1 MMSKN
6 KIKSI
11 NISGIRGVR
20 EGLNLSLDKKSILIY
35 GDNGTG
41 KSSITDALEWYYK
54 DSIDHLTGEE
64 VGGKGKNALRNV
76 FLNPSDEAK
85 IEIQYSNRLLDN
97 EKSINNLLKT
107 FNSNSSKEF
116 ASYFNQSQS
125 ENLIL
130 RYRDLVQFIIAT
142 KGDKLK
148 HLQNIIGYSQVQ
160 ELRSLLKLI
169 GGRIA
174 RGIKAG
180 GYSNK
185 RSAQQAIL
193 LESLGQNITSSKQFF
208 ETVLKVIEPL
218 KLEKEIKSFKDVK
231 TALKSIETNE
241 ETKVVEQIAFNNKI
255 ADTFTDLEIEIAN
268 IHTLYKDYNNSYI
281 TLRKD
286 ADKISKLQLLALLC
300 EGLKVLKKDIIK
312 EDFCPLCQ
320 QEKDK
325 LKLAQE
331 LNQRVE
337 DLKEIKAE
345 QDKLNEECEEL
356 TKRLRTI
363 YNVING
369 LLKEK
374 FFTEKENEATKDNI
388 EHIQNSIKDIVEDL
402 KKDIFSIE
410 PLKEFLLIKIDDKEI
425 KSLIYNAK
433 VKSKALADSIKGNI
447 KLQIHTNLSRALD
460 AYMAH
465 KKLERE
471 EEILTKQ
478 QITFEALYTDFIKK
492 QEEAL
497 EGFLNMF
504 SDEINSYYVEMNPNE
519 KVENIQL
526 IPIKD
531 KNDELSGIT
540 IEYTFYNERQT
551 PPVALLSESHI
562 NCLGLAFFLASVR
575 AFNKENEFFIL
586 DDVISSFDSTHRTR
600 FIRLLIN
607 KFSEY
612 QIILSTHE
620 KDFFD
625 IASSEAKRKNWLIS
639 SLSWTAEK
647 GTSFKTPMTDLLTK
661 IETKI
666 ALKKIDGLG
675 NDIRKYGERQS
686 KQIAYGIEAKVAF
699 RFDGQNETRMLNEL
713 LSAIQGTLNKQSVND
728 LKNKNNIDSIL
739 GSPMLIGNKTSHDND
754 FKENIN
760 DLEVFWDDLKKLI
773 KTFYCPEE
781 KCKSFISLKNF
792 DNVNN
797 KIRCNCGKISYDW
810 IK

>member
-1 MMSKN
+1 MSKN

-11 NISGIRGVR
+11 NITGIRGVR
-20 EGLNLSLDKKSILIY
+20 EGLNLSPDKKSLLIY

-41 KSSITDALEWYYK
+41 KSSITDALEWFYN
-54 DSIDHLTGEE
+54 DSIEHLTGEE

-85 IEIQYSNRLLDN
+85 IEIQYSNKLLDN

-116 ASYFNQSQS
+116 TTYFSQSQS

-130 RYRDLVQFIIAT
+130 RYRDLVRFIIAT
-142 KGDKLK
+142 KTEKLQE
-148 HLQNIIGYSQVQ
+148 LQNIIGFSDVQ
-160 ELRSLLKLI
+160 QMRSLLKLV

-174 RGIKAG
+174 RVIKAG

-208 ETVLKVIEPL
+208 ETALKVVAPL
-218 KLEKEIKSFKDVK
+218 KLEKDIKSFKDVK
-231 TALKSIETNE
+231 TALKSIETKE
-241 ETKVVEQIAFNNKI
+241 DTKVVEQIAFHNKI
-255 ADTFTDLEIEIAN
+255 ADTLTDLEIEINN
-268 IHTLYKDYNNSYI
+268 IHSLYKDYYKSYI
-281 TLRKD
+281 ALRKD
-286 ADKISKLQLLALLC
+286 ADKISKLQLLALLS
-300 EGLKVLKKDIIK
+300 EGLKVLKKDIVK
-312 EDFCPLCQ
+312 DNFCPLCQ

-356 TKRLRTI
+356 TKLLRNNYT
-363 YNVING
+363 VVSG

-374 FFTEKENEATKDNI
+374 YLAEKENEATKKKI
-388 EHIQNSIKDIVEDL
+388 EQIQNSIKVIGEDL
-402 KKDIFSIE
+402 KKDIFSTE
-410 PLKEFLLIKIDDKEI
+410 PLKEFSLVKIDDKEI
-425 KSLIYNAK
+425 KGLVSNAK
-433 VKSKALADSIKGNI
+433 VKSKALSDSIKENK
-447 KLQIHTNLSRALD
+447 KLHIHTKLSRALD
-460 AYMAH
+460 AYLAH

-471 EEILTKQ
+471 EEVLTKQ
-478 QITFEALYTDFIKK
+478 QVTFEALYTDFIKR

-497 EGFLNMF
+497 EGFLTMF

-519 KVENIQL
+519 KVEDIQL
-526 IPIKD
+526 VPIKD

-562 NCLGLAFFLASVR
+562 NCLGLAFFLASVK
-575 AFNKENEFFIL
+575 AFNKENDFFVL

-607 KFSEY
+607 KFSDY
-612 QIILSTHE
+612 QIILLTHE

-625 IASSEAKRKNWLIS
+625 IASSEAKRNNWLIT

-647 GTSFKTPMTDLLTK
+647 GTTFETPLVDLRTK
-661 IETKI
+661 IEDKFK
-666 ALKKIDGLG
+666 AKNIDGLG
-675 NDIRKYGERQS
+675 NDIRRYAERQL
-686 KQIAYGIEAKVAF
+686 KQIAYNIEAGLAF
-699 RFDGQNETRMLNEL
+699 RFNDRNEERMMNEL
-713 LSAIQGTLNKQSVND
+713 LSSVQSRVNKQSPAD
-728 LKNKNNIDSIL
+728 LKTKNNIDSIL
-739 GSPMLIGNKTSHDND
+739 ASPILIGNKTSHDNT

-760 DLEVFWDDLKKLI
+760 DLDVFWEDVKKLI
-773 KTFYCPEE
+773 KTFYCSDD
-781 KCKSFISLKNF
+781 KCKSFVAMKNF
-792 DNVNN
+792 DNVKS
-797 KIRCNCGKISYDW
+797 KIRCNCGTVNYDW
-810 IK
+810 KK

>member
-1 MMSKN
+1 MNKN

-11 NISGIRGVR
+11 NITGIRGVR
-20 EGLNLSLDKKSILIY
+20 EGLNLSPNKKSLLIY

-41 KSSITDALEWYYK
+41 KSSISDALEWFYN
-54 DSIDHLTGEE
+54 DSIEHLTGEE

-85 IEIQYSNRLLDN
+85 IEILYSNKLLDN

-148 HLQNIIGYSQVQ
+148 HLQNIIGFSQVQ
-160 ELRSLLKLI
+160 ELRSLFKLV

-208 ETVLKVIEPL
+208 ETALKVIAPL

-241 ETKVVEQIAFNNKI
+241 ETKIVEQIAFHNKI
-255 ADTFTDLEIEIAN
+255 ADTLTDLEIEIAN
-268 IHTLYKDYNNSYI
+268 IHTLYKKYYTAYLALKQDS
-281 TLRKD
+281 
-286 ADKISKLQLLALLC
+286 DKIAKLQLLALLS
-300 EGLKVLKKDIIK
+300 EGLNVLKKDIVK
-312 EDFCPLCQ
+312 DDFCPLCQ

-325 LKLAQE
+325 LKLTQE

-345 QDKLNEECEEL
+345 QDKLNEECEEI
-356 TKRLRTI
+356 TRLLRINYT
-363 YNVING
+363 VISG

-374 FFTEKENEATKDNI
+374 CLVEKENEAAKKKI
-388 EHIQNSIKDIVEDL
+388 EQIQNSIKVIGEDL
-402 KKDIFSIE
+402 KKDIFSTE
-410 PLKEFLLIKIDDKEI
+410 PLKEFSLFKVDDKEI
-425 KSLIYNAK
+425 KGLIDNAK
-433 VKSKALADSIKGNI
+433 MKSKALADSIKGNI
-447 KLQIHTNLSRALD
+447 KLQIHTKLSRALD

-465 KKLERE
+465 KKLEKE
-471 EEILTKQ
+471 EDILTKQ
-478 QITFEALYTDFIKK
+478 QITFEALYTDFIKR

-497 EGFLNMF
+497 EGFLTMF
-504 SDEINSYYVEMNPNE
+504 SDEINSYYIEMNPNE
-519 KVENIQL
+519 KIEDIQL

-540 IEYTFYNERQT
+540 IEYSFYNERQT

-562 NCLGLAFFLASVR
+562 NCLGLAFFLASVK
-575 AFNKENEFFIL
+575 AFNKENDFFVL
-586 DDVISSFDSTHRTR
+586 DDVISSFDSAHRTR

-607 KFSEY
+607 KFSDY
-612 QIILSTHE
+612 QIILLTHE

-625 IASSEAKRKNWLIS
+625 IASSEVKRYNWLIT

-647 GTSFKTPMTDLLTK
+647 GTSFETPLVDLRAK
-661 IETKI
+661 IEDKF
-666 ALKKIDGLG
+666 KSKNIDGLG
-675 NDIRKYGERQS
+675 NDIRRYAERQL
-686 KQIAYGIEAKVAF
+686 KQIAYNIEAGLAF
-699 RFDGQNETRMLNEL
+699 RFNDRNEERMMNEL
-713 LSAIQGTLNKQSVND
+713 LSSVQGRVNKQSSAD
-728 LKNKNNIDSIL
+728 LKTKNNIDSL
-739 GSPMLIGNKTSHDND
+739 LASPILIGNKTSHDST

-760 DLEVFWDDLKKLI
+760 DLDVFWEDVKKLI
-773 KTFYCPEE
+773 KTFYCSDD
-781 KCKSFISLKNF
+781 KCKSFVAMKNF
-792 DNVNN
+792 DNVKS
-797 KIRCNCGKISYDW
+797 KIRCNCGTVNYDW
-810 IK
+810 KK

>member
-1 MMSKN
+1 MSKN

-11 NISGIRGVR
+11 NITGIRGVR
-20 EGLNLSLDKKSILIY
+20 EGLNLSPDKKSLLIY

-41 KSSITDALEWYYK
+41 KSSITDALEWFYN
-54 DSIDHLTGEE
+54 DSIEHLTGEE

-85 IEIQYSNRLLDN
+85 IEIQYSNKQLDN
-97 EKSINNLLKT
+97 EKSINHLLKT

-116 ASYFNQSQS
+116 AEYFSQSQS

-148 HLQNIIGYSQVQ
+148 HLQNIIGFSQVQ
-160 ELRSLLKLI
+160 ELRSLLKLV

-208 ETVLKVIEPL
+208 ETALKVIEPL

-241 ETKVVEQIAFNNKI
+241 ETKVVEQIAFHNKI
-255 ADTFTDLEIEIAN
+255 ADTLTSLEIEISN
-268 IHTLYKDYNNSYI
+268 IHNQYKDYYKSYI
-281 TLRKD
+281 ALRKD
-286 ADKISKLQLLALLC
+286 ADKINKLQLLALLS
-300 EGLKVLKKDIIK
+300 EGLKVLKKDIVK
-312 EDFCPLCQ
+312 DDFCPLCQ

-356 TKRLRTI
+356 TNALRKNYT
-363 YNVING
+363 VVG
-369 LLKEK
+369 SLLKEK
-374 FFTEKENEATKDNI
+374 HFAEKENEETKKKI
-388 EHIQNSIKDIVEDL
+388 EKIQNSIKDIGEDL
-402 KKDIFSIE
+402 KKDVFSSE
-410 PLKEFLLIKIDDKEI
+410 PLKEFSLIKIDDKEI
-425 KSLIYNAK
+425 KELISNAK
-433 VKSKALADSIKGNI
+433 AKSKTLSDTIKGNL
-447 KLQIHTNLSRALD
+447 KLQIHTKLSRALD

-478 QITFEALYTDFIKK
+478 QVTFEALYSDFIKK

-497 EGFLNMF
+497 EGFLTMF

-519 KVENIQL
+519 KVEDIKL
-526 IPIKD
+526 VPIKD

-540 IEYTFYNERQT
+540 IEYTFYNEKQT

-562 NCLGLAFFLASVR
+562 NCLGLAFFLASVK
-575 AFNKENEFFIL
+575 AFNKENEFFVL

-600 FIRLLIN
+600 FIRLLVN
-607 KFSEY
+607 KFNDY
-612 QIILSTHE
+612 QIILLTHE

-625 IASSEAKRKNWLIS
+625 IASSEAKKKNWIIT

-647 GTSFKTPMTDLLTK
+647 GTSFETPLVDLRTK
-661 IETKI
+661 IEDKFKTKN
-666 ALKKIDGLG
+666 LDGLG
-675 NDIRKYGERQS
+675 NDIRRYAERQL
-686 KQIAYGIEAKVAF
+686 KQIAFNIEASVPF
-699 RFDGQNETRMLNEL
+699 RYNDRNEERMMNEL
-713 LSAIQGTLNKQSVND
+713 LSSVQGKVNKQSPSD
-728 LKNKNNIDSIL
+728 LKTKNNIDSIL
-739 GSPMLIGNKTSHDND
+739 ASPILIGNKTSHDNT

-760 DLEVFWDDLKKLI
+760 DLEVFWEDVKKLI
-773 KTFYCPEE
+773 KTFYCSED
-781 KCKSFISLKNF
+781 KCKSFVAMKNF
-792 DNVNN
+792 DNVNS
-797 KIRCNCGKISYDW
+797 KIRCNCGTINYDW
-810 IK
+810 KK

>member
-1 MMSKN
+1 MSKN

-11 NISGIRGVR
+11 NITGIRGVR
-20 EGLNLSLDKKSILIY
+20 EGLNLSPDRKSLLIY

-41 KSSITDALEWYYK
+41 KSSITDALEWFYN
-54 DSIDHLTGEE
+54 DSIEHLTGEE

-85 IEIQYSNRLLDN
+85 IEIQYSNKLIDN

-148 HLQNIIGYSQVQ
+148 HLQNIIGFSQVQ
-160 ELRSLLKLI
+160 ELRSLLKLV

-208 ETVLKVIEPL
+208 ETALKVIAPL
-218 KLEKEIKSFKDVK
+218 NLEKEIKSFKDVK

-241 ETKVVEQIAFNNKI
+241 ETKVVEQIAFHNKI
-255 ADTFTDLEIEIAN
+255 ADTLTDLEIEINN
-268 IHTLYKDYNNSYI
+268 IHSLYKDYYKSYI
-281 TLRKD
+281 ALRKD
-286 ADKISKLQLLALLC
+286 ADKIGKLQLLALLS
-300 EGLKVLKKDIIK
+300 EGLKVLKKKIVKD
-312 EDFCPLCQ
+312 DFCPLCQ

-325 LKLAQE
+325 LKLTQE

-337 DLKEIKAE
+337 DLQEIKAE

-356 TKRLRTI
+356 TKLLRNNYT
-363 YNVING
+363 VISG

-374 FFTEKENEATKDNI
+374 HVAEKENEATKKKI
-388 EHIQNSIKDIVEDL
+388 EQIQNSIKVIGEDL
-402 KKDIFSIE
+402 KKDIFSTD
-410 PLKEFLLIKIDDKEI
+410 PLKEFSLVKIDDKEI
-425 KSLIYNAK
+425 KGLISNAK

-447 KLQIHTNLSRALD
+447 KLQIHTKLSRALD

-471 EEILTKQ
+471 EDVLTKQ
-478 QITFEALYTDFIKK
+478 QITFEALYSDFIKR

-497 EGFLNMF
+497 EGFLTMF

-519 KVENIQL
+519 KVEDIQL
-526 IPIKD
+526 VPIKD

-562 NCLGLAFFLASVR
+562 NCLGLAFFLASVK
-575 AFNKENEFFIL
+575 AFNKENDFFVL

-607 KFSEY
+607 KFSDY
-612 QIILSTHE
+612 QIILLTHE

-625 IASSEAKRKNWLIS
+625 IASSEAKRKNWLITQ
-639 SLSWTAEK
+639 LSWTAEK
-647 GTSFKTPMTDLLTK
+647 GTSFETPLNDLLTK
-661 IETKI
+661 IESKI
-666 ALKKIDGLG
+666 SSKNIDGLG
-675 NDIRKYGERQS
+675 NDIRKYGERQAKRIS
-686 KQIAYGIEAKVAF
+686 FEIEAKVAF
-699 RFDGQNETRMLNEL
+699 RYDGQNETRMLNEL
-713 LSAIQGTLNKQSVND
+713 LSSIQSSINKYSTKD
-728 LKNKNNIDSIL
+728 LKTINVVDNIL
-739 GSPMLIGNKTSHDND
+739 GSPLLIGNKTSHDND
-754 FKENIN
+754 FKEDIN
-760 DLEVFWDDLKKLI
+760 DLEVFWEDIKKFI
-773 KTFYCPEE
+773 KTFYCSNT
-781 KCKSFISLKNF
+781 KCKSFVSMKNF
-792 DNVNN
+792 DNVNK
-797 KIRCNCGKISYDW
+797 KIRCNCAILTYDW
-810 IK
+810 NR

>member
-1 MMSKN
+1 MSKN

-11 NISGIRGVR
+11 NITGIRGVR
-20 EGLNLSLDKKSILIY
+20 EGLNLSLDKKSLLIY

-41 KSSITDALEWYYK
+41 KSSISDALEWFYN
-54 DSIDHLTGEE
+54 DSIEHLTGEE
-64 VGGKGKNALRNV
+64 VGGKGKNALRNL
-76 FLNPSDEAK
+76 FLNPSDDAK
-85 IEIQYSNRLLDN
+85 IEIQYSNKLLDN

-116 ASYFNQSQS
+116 ANYFNQSQS

-148 HLQNIIGYSQVQ
+148 HLQNIIGFSQVQ
-160 ELRSLLKLI
+160 ELRSLLKLV

-208 ETVLKVIEPL
+208 ETVLKVIAPL
-218 KLEKEIKSFKDVK
+218 KLEKEINTFKDVK

-241 ETKVVEQIAFNNKI
+241 ETKIVEQIAFHNKI
-255 ADTFTDLEIEIAN
+255 ADTLTDLEIEVAN
-268 IHTLYKDYNNSYI
+268 IHTLYKDYYKSFI
-281 TLRKD
+281 ALRKD
-286 ADKISKLQLLALLC
+286 ADKISKLQLLALLS
-300 EGLKVLKKDIIK
+300 EGLKVLKKDIVK
-312 EDFCPLCQ
+312 DNFCPLCQ

-325 LKLAQE
+325 IKLAQE

-356 TKRLRTI
+356 TKLLRNNYTI
-363 YNVING
+363 ISS

-374 FFTEKENEATKDNI
+374 HLAEMENEATKVKI
-388 EHIQNSIKDIVEDL
+388 EQIQNSIKVIGEDL
-402 KKDIFSIE
+402 KKDIFSTE
-410 PLKEFLLIKIDDKEI
+410 PLKEFSLVKIDEKEI
-425 KSLIYNAK
+425 KSIISNAK
-433 VKSKALADSIKGNI
+433 EKSKALAVIIKGNI
-447 KLQIHTNLSRALD
+447 KLQIHTKLSRALD

-471 EEILTKQ
+471 EDILTKQ
-478 QITFEALYTDFIKK
+478 QITFETLYTDFIKR

-497 EGFLNMF
+497 EGFLTMF
-504 SDEINSYYVEMNPNE
+504 SDEINSFYTEMNPNE
-519 KVENIQL
+519 KIEDIKLV
-526 IPIKD
+526 PIKD

-562 NCLGLAFFLASVR
+562 NCLGLSFFLASVK
-575 AFNKENEFFIL
+575 AFNKENDFFVL

-607 KFSEY
+607 KFSDF
-612 QIILSTHE
+612 QIILLTHE

-625 IASSEAKRKNWLIS
+625 IASSEAKRNNWLIK
-639 SLSWTAEK
+639 SLSWSAEK
-647 GTSFKTPMTDLLTK
+647 GTSLETPLVDLRTK
-661 IETKI
+661 IEDKFK
-666 ALKKIDGLG
+666 AKNIDGLG
-675 NDIRKYGERQS
+675 NDIRRYAERQL
-686 KQIAYGIEAKVAF
+686 KQIAYNIEAGLAF
-699 RFDGQNETRMLNEL
+699 RFNDRNEERMMNEL
-713 LSAIQGTLNKQSVND
+713 LSSIQSRVNKQSPAD
-728 LKNKNNIDSIL
+728 LKIKNNIDSIL
-739 GSPMLIGNKTSHDND
+739 ASPILIGNKTSHDNT

-760 DLEVFWDDLKKLI
+760 DLDVFWEDVKKLI
-773 KTFYCPEE
+773 KTFYCSDD
-781 KCKSFISLKNF
+781 KCKSFVAMKNF
-792 DNVNN
+792 DNVKS
-797 KIRCNCGKISYDW
+797 KIRCNCGTVNYDW
-810 IK
+810 KK